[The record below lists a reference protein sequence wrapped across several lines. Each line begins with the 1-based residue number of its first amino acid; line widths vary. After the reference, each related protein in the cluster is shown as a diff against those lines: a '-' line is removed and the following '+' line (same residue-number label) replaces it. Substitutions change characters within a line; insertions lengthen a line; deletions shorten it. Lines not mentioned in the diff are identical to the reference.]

1 MVIHRVSTGLSYI
14 FILITLAHH
23 DRANR
28 ERVIALAEKGGLSVS
43 SARELHGV
51 PMSTAREWLR
61 KYRRDGQ
68 VGICGTELWRRFQ
81 SRSDAALVAEAERNP
96 FFSTRDLKAP
106 NGLRLQKDTI
116 ISRLKAAGL
125 SARHAAVKEL
135 LTHEHKLH
143 RFAFAESNVDRKR
156 DSHIHRQIYI

>member
-1 MVIHRVSTGLSYI
+1 MVIHSASTGLSYT

-23 DRANR
+23 DRSNS

-68 VGICGTELWRRFQ
+68 VGICKGTGLWRRFQ
-81 SRSDAALVAEAERNP
+81 SSSDAALVAEAERNL
-96 FFSTRDLKAP
+96 SSVQGILKM
-106 NGLRLQKDTI
+106 
-116 ISRLKAAGL
+116 
-125 SARHAAVKEL
+125 L
-135 LTHEHKLH
+135 L
-143 RFAFAESNVDRKR
+143 AFVGKKT
-156 DSHIHRQIYI
+156 